1 MKNSSKNVSS
11 HAIGHSNKKSNYNSG
26 PTADDI
32 ILGSSSKPTK
42 KRTDHV
48 EKVKGNNVLPHAIG
62 HSNKKKMLSDS
73 NLKNKSEEVVEHNST
88 PTVYDIILDSSSK
101 PDEKGTDHGENVKV
115 LSLCCSD
122 LSLPVPMSSFY
133 LTPSLSLSLF
143 VVNGQPAEIAVKN
156 SRKIVS
162 HHAIGHSNKKKM
174 LSDSNLKI
182 KNEEIEEH
190 NFTPMADDI
199 ILGSSFKPDKKR
211 THHGERVKVL
221 PPCSNL
227 SLPVPMSSL
236 SL

>member
-1 MKNSSKNVSS
+1 MKNSSKNVSP

-42 KRTDHV
+42 KRTDHG

-62 HSNKKKMLSDS
+62 NSNKKKMLSDS
-73 NLKNKSEEVVEHNST
+73 SLKNKSEEVVEHNST

-133 LTPSLSLSLF
+133 LTPSLSLSLSLCCQWSACRNCSEKF
-143 VVNGQPAEIAVKN
+143 KENCFTSCNWSLQQ
-156 SRKIVS
+156 
-162 HHAIGHSNKKKM
+162 
-174 LSDSNLKI
+174 
-182 KNEEIEEH
+182 EE
-190 NFTPMADDI
+190 NV
-199 ILGSSFKPDKKR
+199 
-211 THHGERVKVL
+211 ERFQFE
-221 PPCSNL
+221 NQE
-227 SLPVPMSSL
+227 
-236 SL
+236 